1 MSSGSGT
8 GGSSRG
14 KASGEYSEASSA
26 GMVGVAAVTAAP
38 GPASEGDWI
47 CPEPECANMNFAR
60 RSACNRCGKDK
71 PVDSNKKKCV
81 GIEIGKVAAEKSRG
95 LFSADDWQCT
105 KCGNVNWARRSS
117 CNVCNAPKFKEVE
130 ERTGYGGGY
139 NDRGTVEYIERE
151 ESDDEYDEFG
161 RKKKQFRKIKS
172 GESQSDY
179 DREKANAE
187 KEYRNNGNK
196 KLEKS
201 DDEENGP
208 NDEEEEEDDDDDED
222 GDLSK
227 YDLSDWGT
235 DKDDKTDN
243 GETKADNLKESLSKG
258 DDRHKLLLVVTKPRK
273 GQNLGVEVAQ
283 TQNHDTSAKVVQ
295 GPVPLIAGIN
305 GVEVGDTG
313 PDHGTGGDH
322 PEREKLAAGQGVVAG
337 IKNIVHA
344 QDQEIEKDARLANY
358 RLIMLYL

>member
-258 DDRHKLLLVVTKPRK
+258 DGGNQSLPIESPNRSPQTTTSSNKAEKRAKSRSRSRSNSKSRHKRK
-273 GQNLGVEVAQ
+273 SRSRSRSP
-283 TQNHDTSAKVVQ
+283 HSRDKR
-295 GPVPLIAGIN
+295 
-305 GVEVGDTG
+305 
-313 PDHGTGGDH
+313 GGSRRHRSRSRDRRRSSR
-322 PEREKLAAGQGVVAG
+322 ERKTRSRSRSRGRD
-337 IKNIVHA
+337 K
-344 QDQEIEKDARLANY
+344 KY
-358 RLIMLYL
+358 RSRSRSRDRKRR